1 MTEMVA
7 VIMKKFP
14 LAPALAR
21 QQIAKMAVVI
31 TTIRPMPALVLTRY
45 QKAMGP
51 AIIASTVIMT
61 THPMSGAL
69 MRHQMAEGL
78 VITLAMGPHLKGL
91 QHASKHTTHQ
101 G

>member
-7 VIMKKFP
+7 VIMTKFP

-21 QQIAKMAVVI
+21 QQIAKMAAVI
-31 TTIRPMPALVLTRY
+31 TTIRPMPALVLMRH
-45 QKAMGP
+45 QKAME
-51 AIIASTVIMT
+51 MT

>member
-7 VIMKKFP
+7 IIMTKFP
-14 LAPALAR
+14 LVPALAR
-21 QQIAKMAVVI
+21 QQIAKMAAVI
-31 TTIRPMPALVLTRY
+31 TTIRPMPALVLMRH
-45 QKAMGP
+45 QKTMGP
-51 AIIASTVIMT
+51 AIIMT

-91 QHASKHTTHQ
+91 QHASKHPTRQ